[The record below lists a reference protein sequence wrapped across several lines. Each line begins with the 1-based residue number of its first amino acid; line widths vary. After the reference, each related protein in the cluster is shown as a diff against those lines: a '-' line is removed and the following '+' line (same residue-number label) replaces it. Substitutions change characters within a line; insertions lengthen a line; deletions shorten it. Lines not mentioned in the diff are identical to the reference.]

1 MQNPFVYGEVVPA
14 AAFVNRVA
22 ELDRLV
28 GDLAASQKIFL
39 ISPRRYGKSS
49 LIRHALAAMTRRGAL
64 TVEITVSSF
73 SSYVAFLEGYARALV
88 AAETKWDRART
99 WIRDAIRSARAEVRY
114 APDSSLGALTVS
126 FPIVR
131 TERDVSRLA
140 QEVFELPA
148 RLADAR
154 KRQVVVALD
163 EFQAINGFNGGSVE
177 HALRAAVQHQ
187 RNVGY
192 VFAGS
197 EPTLMERMISPK
209 RPFYKAGPVVRL
221 EKIPADEFAA
231 FIEAR
236 FTASGIKPEA
246 GLGAA
251 VVDLAGNLPYDV
263 QRLAHETW
271 DQVREGGRRRATL
284 DDLHQ
289 ALKRLLSEQ
298 QMMFEGVWQ
307 RLTLGQRAVA
317 ARRRPRRRPRA
328 AVRRRA
334 HAPSPRRPVDG
345 AGGTRRA
352 DARRRHRAG
361 PRSLCRGRLAGAR
374 VGRASDVFE
383 HSAAGSVFATCQPIG
398 DARRRADFTGVG
410 QSAGATLASGR
421 PAMPQQPG
429 RARVQNALL
438 TGRKLM
444 PSSRRIFDVSY
455 LGTRPTWLRKYEP
468 TPVAWVNDS
477 SRTMGCRS
485 AESSGRR
492 RQSVAR
498 VAVLCEQRDQAAH
511 RQRVAR
517 TEITAVCRRPSP
529 APERAPRRRHERR
542 QIPRSGSG
550 FPDRCL

>member
-39 ISPRRYGKSS
+39 ISPRRYVKSS

-64 TVEITVSSF
+64 TVEITVSSY
-73 SSYVAFLEGYARALV
+73 SSYVAFLEGYARALA
-88 AAETKWDRART
+88 AAETKWDQART

-114 APDSSLGALTVS
+114 TPDSSLGALTVS
-126 FPIVR
+126 FPSVR

-177 HALRAAVQHQ
+177 HSLRAAVQQQ
-187 RNVGY
+187 RNVAY

-209 RPFYKAGPVVRL
+209 RPFYKAGPVIRL

-251 VVDLAGNLPYDV
+251 VVELAGNLPYDV

-271 DQVREGGRRRATL
+271 DQVREGSRRRATL

-307 RLTLGQRAVA
+307 RLTLGQRAA
-317 ARRRPRRRPRA
+317 LRA
-328 AVRRRA
+328 VVLEDGRELLSADVR
-334 HAPSPRRPVDG
+334 
-345 AGGTRRA
+345 T
-352 DARRRHRAG
+352 RHRLGG
-361 PRSLCRGRLAGAR
+361 PSTVQAALAALMRDDVIARDRDHYVVVDSLVR
-374 VGRASDVFE
+374 E
-383 HSAAGSVFATCQPIG
+383 
-398 DARRRADFTGVG
+398 
-410 QSAGATLASGR
+410 
-421 PAMPQQPG
+421 
-429 RARVQNALL
+429 
-438 TGRKLM
+438 
-444 PSSRRIFDVSY
+444 
-455 LGTRPTWLRKYEP
+455 W
-468 TPVAWVNDS
+468 
-477 SRTMGCRS
+477 
-485 AESSGRR
+485 
-492 RQSVAR
+492 VAR
-498 VAVLCEQRDQAAH
+498 Q
-511 RQRVAR
+511 
-517 TEITAVCRRPSP
+517 T
-529 APERAPRRRHERR
+529 
-542 QIPRSGSG
+542 
-550 FPDRCL
+550 F